1 MILEE
6 ILSNLNVLPNEQAFQ
21 TIIRSTLDKDLLNA
35 TFLNIENLRRAKK
48 RSSLS
53 DLMYEVISSIEE
65 PQREKETNV

>member
-6 ILSNLNVLPNEQAFQ
+6 ILSNLNVLPNEEAFQ
-21 TIIRSTLDKDLLNA
+21 TIFRSTLDKDLLNA

-53 DLMYEVISSIEE
+53 DLMFEVISSIEE